1 MSLRMK
7 HMRQHLNMGASL
19 QEFQNL
25 MKLQVDDAKAHVII
39 PIVQQRIEIYHAKGY
54 NMMHRRT
61 PHLDAFFSFTFMV
74 VP

>member
-1 MSLRMK
+1 
-7 HMRQHLNMGASL
+7 
-19 QEFQNL
+19 
-25 MKLQVDDAKAHVII
+25 MKLQAADAKAHVII